1 MTSDDQ
7 IEELKNEISQLRDE
21 IKGLR
26 KDIKTLTRTC
36 GRMDTHISFVDSV
49 YENIRYPIQ
58 TIGRRLFGGFNMP
71 EQNHILQI
79 EDRHDQNN

>member
-1 MTSDDQ
+1 MHLDKQ
-7 IEELKNEISQLRDE
+7 IQEMKDEISQLRNE

-26 KDIKTLTRTC
+26 KDIQILTNTC

-79 EDRHDQNN
+79 ENRDDQNN